1 MEHSEKDFQVLDAL
15 DSQEI
20 TTQRQLAEHS
30 GISLGQVN
38 YVLKSLLEK
47 GLVKIGN
54 FRKSPRKIGYVYLL
68 TPKGLEAKSR
78 LAADFVISKL
88 KEYHVM
94 RRKIAEKLAY
104 IESKGNLHI
113 VFIGPEIA
121 SEFVDSIIK
130 ENSMKLVMVGYC
142 RKWEELKEYD
152 HESFDMALVFD
163 VNTEGTKTMAE
174 ETGIS
179 RKKLIPLL

>member
-38 YVLKSLLEK
+38 YVLKSLLEQ

-88 KEYHVM
+88 KEYHVL
-94 RRKIAEKLAY
+94 RRKI
-104 IESKGNLHI
+104 
-113 VFIGPEIA
+113 
-121 SEFVDSIIK
+121 
-130 ENSMKLVMVGYC
+130 
-142 RKWEELKEYD
+142 
-152 HESFDMALVFD
+152 
-163 VNTEGTKTMAE
+163 
-174 ETGIS
+174 
-179 RKKLIPLL
+179 

>member
-1 MEHSEKDFQVLDAL
+1 MGHSEKDFQVLDAL

-38 YVLKSLLEK
+38 YVLKSLLEQ

-88 KEYHVM
+88 KEYHVL
-94 RRKIAEKLAY
+94 RLKIAEKLAY
-104 IESKGNLHI
+104 IENKGNLRI

-121 SEFVDSIIK
+121 REFVDSIII

-142 RKWEELKEYD
+142 RKWEELKEYE

-174 ETGIS
+174 ATGIS